1 MPALQVAERERAA
14 GHHSWC
20 GETAHCSMRKRRVAE
35 AGGSWAAVG
44 RSPIRPSSTLLLFWG
59 VWQGQ
64 VGEVYRSP
72 ADVAQT

>member
-1 MPALQVAERERAA
+1 LV
-14 GHHSWC
+14 
-20 GETAHCSMRKRRVAE
+20 
-35 AGGSWAAVG
+35 
-44 RSPIRPSSTLLLFWG
+44 LFWG

>member
-1 MPALQVAERERAA
+1 
-14 GHHSWC
+14 
-20 GETAHCSMRKRRVAE
+20 
-35 AGGSWAAVG
+35 
-44 RSPIRPSSTLLLFWG
+44 LLLFWG

>member
-1 MPALQVAERERAA
+1 VLTLLAGAGEGFDLLHVRQKMEQSTNRA
-14 GHHSWC
+14 
-20 GETAHCSMRKRRVAE
+20 RR
-35 AGGSWAAVG
+35 GFG
-44 RSPIRPSSTLLLFWG
+44 RTTSSTLLLFWG